1 MKLSLFGRLALASFA
16 AVTLGLGMT
25 GCGGGTVGFMWVLG
39 GQYNQIAGFKIDDYT
54 GNLTQIPHEP
64 FSSNGVNP
72 VSLVVKPGGRYVY
85 VLNQGTGGAPGT
97 HANSGNISVFSVG
110 GDGTLTFQQSYISQG
125 YNSKWLA
132 MDSTGSYLYVLD
144 QYAPTYNGTTDLNG
158 SITAYATDSS
168 SGRLTLV
175 TNTQSVANG
184 QPALTFFELGSGG
197 SGGTSFPA
205 PFMMKQAGN
214 CLFTANGTDILAFS
228 FSSGQ
233 LVAPTTQITHLSSV
247 GATNPVI
254 SSISGNGTFLTVT
267 DTGDN
272 ALVVYTV
279 GSNCSLS
286 TPSGGGYYPLA
297 QYLTSNPSWSL
308 IENSGKY
315 LYVTNKNFASTPTTA
330 NSSILAFTINQS
342 TNQLQSISGSGSGS
356 GTAYGTGSGPVC
368 MVEDPTNQ
376 YLYTS
381 NYNDGTV
388 SGKVI
393 DNTTG
398 ILSVLSR
405 GSSFSTGNTQLQC
418 LAVSGSVN

>member
-1 MKLSLFGRLALASFA
+1 MKLSLIGRLALASFA

-25 GCGGGTVGFMWVLG
+25 GCGGGTIGFLWVLG

-54 GNLTQIPHEP
+54 GNLTQIPHQP
-64 FSSNGVNP
+64 FSTNGVNP

-85 VLNQGTGGAPGT
+85 VLNKGTGGAPGV

-110 GDGTLTFQQSYISQG
+110 GDGTLTFQQSYVSQG
-125 YNSKWLA
+125 YNSQWLS

-144 QYAPTYNGTTDLNG
+144 QYSPAYNGTTDTNG

-168 SGRLTLV
+168 SGRLTLLQ
-175 TNTQSVANG
+175 NTQSVANG
-184 QPALTFFELGSGG
+184 QAALTYFEVGAGG
-197 SGGTSFPA
+197 TVGTSFPT

-214 CLFTANGTDILAFS
+214 CLYTANATGILAFS
-228 FSSGQ
+228 FSGGQ
-233 LVAPTTQITHLSSV
+233 LVPPTTGSTLLTSA
-247 GATNPVI
+247 GATNPQI
-254 SSISGNGTFLTVT
+254 SSIAGNGTFLTVT

-272 ALVVYTV
+272 ALVLYTV
-279 GSNCSLS
+279 KSDCSL
-286 TPSGGGYYPLA
+286 TVPGGGGYYSLA
-297 QYLTSNPSWSL
+297 QYNTSNPSWSL

-342 TNQLQSISGSGSGS
+342 TSQLQSISGSGSGS
-356 GTAYGTGSGPVC
+356 GNAYGTGSGPVC
-368 MVEDPTNQ
+368 MVEDPTSQ
-376 YLYTS
+376 YIYTS
-381 NYNDGTV
+381 NYNDGTI

-405 GSSFSTGNTQLQC
+405 GSSFDTGNKQLQC
-418 LAVSGSVN
+418 LVVSGSVN